1 MMRSFTGRHRW
12 ALWGLIAFVLIQ
24 GLISIAGRDLIGND
38 DPRVAGIA
46 RWMALSGNYAVPYLN
61 GEHFLEYPSLGYL
74 PIALGLSLSDHP
86 GHFLALL
93 PSVLLGVGTIYFTC
107 RIGLLLGGTRIG
119 LLSGFFLV
127 TTAGFYNLHRRCLVD
142 PSLLFWITVSLYGFI
157 ATVKAPNRTFPHFAV
172 FYFGMA
178 AAFLSKGLIGLAVP
192 MAVVTAYIVLSRNW
206 KILGRLRPLAGA
218 LVFCLP
224 LLLWGYMAFRVGG
237 YEVLKEFLR
246 QSVWRFSSSGAPH
259 SAPFYFYLDVV
270 FYLHLPW
277 ILLLLVLAWTRW
289 GPPRCRERL
298 LPGGE
303 ALFPAVW
310 FMVTL
315 LGLSVA
321 SAKRN
326 IYLAPLFPAFAILA
340 AQTWDRIAQKY
351 QPAHR
356 IEPWLAP
363 GFLILF
369 AAVHFMIL
377 LPNELPS
384 SMHPSFE
391 IVARE
396 MEPKE
401 VVLYKP
407 SEALRGAA
415 VFYLGKN
422 VPVAW
427 NIQELRHIL
436 AHEGRLLVVAMVR
449 KGTAPFESDT
459 MPTGL
464 ELLSKRKWGRRR
476 IINVYLRPP
485 QASNSKG

>member
-1 MMRSFTGRHRW
+1 MRPFTGRHRW
-12 ALWGLIAFVLIQ
+12 ALWGLIAFALIQ
-24 GLISIAGRDLIGND
+24 GLISIARRDLIGND

-46 RWMALSGNYAVPYLN
+46 RGMALSRNYAVPYLN

-74 PIALGLSLSDHP
+74 PIALMLSLSDHP
-86 GHFLALL
+86 VHFLALL
-93 PSVLLGVGTIYFTC
+93 PTVLLGVGTVCFTY

-192 MAVVTAYIVLSRNW
+192 MAVVPAYIVLSRNW
-206 KILGRLRPLAGA
+206 KILGRLRPIAGA
-218 LVFCLP
+218 LIFCLP
-224 LLLWGYMAFRVGG
+224 LLLWGYMAFRAEG

-270 FYLHLPW
+270 LYLHLPW
-277 ILLLLVLAWTRW
+277 ILLLLFLAWIRW
-289 GPPRCRERL
+289 GSPSCRERL

>member
-1 MMRSFTGRHRW
+1 MRSFTGRHRL
-12 ALWGLIAFVLIQ
+12 ALWGLIAFALIQ
-24 GLISIAGRDLIGND
+24 GLISIAGRELVRSD
-38 DPRVAGIA
+38 DARVAGIA
-46 RWMALSGNYAVPYLN
+46 REMALSRNFAVPYLN
-61 GEHFLEYPSLGYL
+61 GEHFLEYPPLGYL
-74 PIALGLSLSDHP
+74 PIAFMLSLSDHP
-86 GHFLALL
+86 VHFLALL
-93 PSVLLGVGTIYFTC
+93 PAVLLGVGTVYLTF

-119 LLSGFFLV
+119 LL
-127 TTAGFYNLHRRCLVD
+127 AGFILATTGGFYDLNRNCLVD

-157 ATVKAPNRTFPHFAV
+157 ATVKAHNRTFPHFAV

-192 MAVVTAYIVLSRNW
+192 MAVVSAYIVLSRNW
-206 KILGRLRPLAGA
+206 KILGRLRPIAGA

-224 LLLWGYMAFRVGG
+224 LILWGYMAFRVGG

-246 QSVWRFSSSGAPH
+246 QSVWRFSSPEAPH
-259 SAPFYFYLDVV
+259 SAPFYFYLKMVL
-270 FYLHLPW
+270 YLHLPW
-277 ILLLLVLAWTRW
+277 TLLLFVLAWIRW
-289 GPPRCRERL
+289 GPPSCRERL

-326 IYLAPLFPAFAILA
+326 IYMAPLFPAFAILA

-351 QPAHR
+351 QQAHR
-356 IEPWLAP
+356 IEPWLVP
-363 GFLILF
+363 GLLVLF
-369 AAVHFMIL
+369 AAIHFGIF
-377 LPNELPS
+377 LPHELPTS
-384 SMHPSFE
+384 LHPEFE

-396 MEPKE
+396 LEPKK

-407 SEALRGAA
+407 KEALRGAA

-422 VPVAW
+422 VPVAR

-436 AHEGRLLVVAMVR
+436 AYEGRLVVVAMHKV
-449 KGTAPFESDT
+449 KVPFEPDP
-459 MPTGL
+459 MPPEL
-464 ELLSKRKWGRRR
+464 ELLSKRKWGRRFLV
-476 IINVYLRPP
+476 NVYLRPP
-485 QASNSKG
+485 QANNSKG

>member
-1 MMRSFTGRHRW
+1 MRSFTGRHRW

-119 LLSGFFLV
+119 LLSGFILA

-157 ATVKAPNRTFPHFAV
+157 ATVKAPNRTFPHFAM

-321 SAKRN
+321 SVKRN
-326 IYLAPLFPAFAILA
+326 IYLAPLFPALAILA

-351 QPAHR
+351 QLAHR

-369 AAVHFMIL
+369 AVVHFMIL

-391 IVARE
+391 IVTRE
-396 MEPKE
+396 MAPKE

-427 NIQELRHIL
+427 NIQELKQML
-436 AHEGRLLVVAMVR
+436 AHEGRLLVVAMVH
-449 KGTAPFESDT
+449 KETTAAFGPDL
-459 MPTGL
+459 MPPGL
-464 ELLSKRKWGRRR
+464 ELLSKKKWGRRR
-476 IINVYLRPP
+476 FIKVYLRPP
-485 QASNSKG
+485 QAGSSKG